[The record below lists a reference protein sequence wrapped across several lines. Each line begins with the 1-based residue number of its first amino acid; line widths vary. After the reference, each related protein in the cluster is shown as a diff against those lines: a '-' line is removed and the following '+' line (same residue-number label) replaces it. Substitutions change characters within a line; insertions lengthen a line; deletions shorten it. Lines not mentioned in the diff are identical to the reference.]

1 MLFEFGGVLAMF
13 VIGIGFILVSLLL
26 GSLLRP
32 KRPEHNKGLGYEC
45 GEMPSTDAWFNF
57 NPRFYIVALIFLIF
71 DVELAFMYP
80 VATVF
85 RRWVAEGRAGTAL
98 LEILIFAGILVV
110 GLAYVMVKGDLEWVR
125 KIRKQATAGPEGPRE
140 LL

>member
-1 MLFEFGGVLAMF
+1 MGFEFGAVLAFF

-26 GSLLRP
+26 GKLLRP
-32 KRPEHNKGLGYEC
+32 RRPEVNKGLGYEC
-45 GEMPSTDAWFNF
+45 GEVPSHDAWFNF

-85 RRWVAEGRAGTAL
+85 NRWVADGNGLVAL
-98 LEILIFAGILVV
+98 VEVFLFAGILVL
-110 GLAYVMVKGDLEWVR
+110 GLAYVTVKRDLEWVR
-125 KIRKQATAGPEGPRE
+125 KIRQQSAAGPEGERE

>member
-1 MLFEFGGVLAMF
+1 MFFEFGGVLAF
-13 VIGIGFILVSLLL
+13 FAIGIGFILVSLLV
-26 GSLLRP
+26 GILLRP
-32 KRPEHNKGLGYEC
+32 RRPEKNKGMGYEC
-45 GEMPSTDAWFNF
+45 GEVQTNEAWFNF

-85 RRWVAEGRAGTAL
+85 RRWVDEGRGGTAL
-98 LEILIFAGILVV
+98 LEIFAFAGILVL
-110 GLAYVMVKGDLEWVR
+110 GLAYVAVKGDLEWVR
-125 KIRKQATAGPEGPRE
+125 KLRKEPTAGPEGPRE

>member
-1 MLFEFGGVLAMF
+1 MQFEFGGVLAMF
-13 VIGIGFILVSLLL
+13 MIGIGFIFVSLLI
-26 GSLLRP
+26 GILLRP
-32 KRPEHNKGLGYEC
+32 NHPEKNKGMGYEC
-45 GEMPSTDAWFNF
+45 GEEPTHEAWFNF

-85 RRWVAEGRAGTAL
+85 RRWVDSGHGGLATI
-98 LEILIFAGILVV
+98 EIFLFAGILVV
-110 GLAYVMVKGDLEWVR
+110 GLAYVMVKGDLEWVK
-125 KIRKQATAGPEGPRE
+125 KIRKPSVSGPEGPRE